1 MAIAVSD
8 DAGKAYAAHVHE
20 VRDSLAALRLIVEGL
35 REGVIDPAPESGILD
50 QMMLHVRH
58 LSELLDDELRA
69 RETRCGAAIA
79 RPVRIGAFLSQWSDA
94 MRPKA
99 ERHGIDLSLELA
111 PSLPDVE
118 CRVAQV
124 ARVLL
129 NLLDNAIAH
138 TPAGGSVIVRAVVH
152 PGAVQIQVNDA
163 GPGLSAATQA
173 IRPRPAVARSRP
185 RGRDDGASSSPG
197 RSSRRMAAGSGPGR
211 RRAEPACA
219 STCRRPPGRAPEA
232 DRSAR

>member
-1 MAIAVSD
+1 VAIAVSD
-8 DAGKAYAAHVHE
+8 GAGKAYAAHVHE

-58 LSELLDDELRA
+58 LSEQLDDELRA
-69 RETRCGAAIA
+69 RETRCGAVIA

-99 ERHGIDLSLELA
+99 ERHGIDLSVELA

-152 PGAVQIQVNDA
+152 PGGVQIQVNDT
-163 GPGLSAATQA
+163 GPGLPAATRVDPPQA
-173 IRPRPAVARSRP
+173 
-185 RGRDDGASSSPG
+185 RGRGIAPA
-197 RSSRRMAAGSGPGR
+197 RPGR
-211 RRAEPACA
+211 RGLVIARTIVEAHGGMLWAEPGARGA
-219 STCRRPPGRAPEA
+219 SVRFYLPAT
-232 DRSAR
+232 ARTGA